1 LRDKILFLK
10 FGFGKNF
17 FPREELRRAEEE
29 RRDREQEEIRIR

>member
-1 LRDKILFLK
+1 VRDKKLFLK

-17 FPREELRRAEEE
+17 LSREELRRAEEE

>member
-1 LRDKILFLK
+1 LDLEIII
-10 FGFGKNF
+10 